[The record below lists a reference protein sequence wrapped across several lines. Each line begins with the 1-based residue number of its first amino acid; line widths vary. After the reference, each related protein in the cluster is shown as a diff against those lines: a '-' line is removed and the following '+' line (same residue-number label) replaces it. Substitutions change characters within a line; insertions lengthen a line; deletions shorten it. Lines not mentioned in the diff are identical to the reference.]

1 MKDLVFL
8 KDKEPFTTSLVVA
21 EGTGNE
27 HRAVLQLIHK
37 HQERFERWGK
47 ISFPHLKCGNKERDN
62 RGRPTVFAE
71 LNEQQATFLI
81 TLLKNNDIVLDF
93 KAELVDQFFKM
104 REILRKQN
112 TPNWGLVRQSSI
124 LSNRKLTDA
133 IRDDL
138 IPAARAN
145 GSTAPDE
152 VFYINMERA
161 VNKQIG
167 IAARQRDKLDV
178 SQLIAVD
185 QSLNVAAASIHK
197 SKIAGKDH
205 KEIYSDAKAALKL
218 YYEAAFLSERL
229 PQELPPIIQLS
240 LF

>member
-8 KDKEPFTTSLVVA
+8 KGKEPFTTSLVVA
-21 EGTGNE
+21 EGTGNQHE
-27 HRAVLQLIHK
+27 SIMRLVRNH
-37 HQERFERWGK
+37 ENRFNRWGE
-47 ISFPHLKCGNKERDN
+47 IRFSDLKSGNPLG
-62 RGRPTVFAE
+62 GRPTVFAE

-104 REILRKQN
+104 RELLRRQN
-112 TPNWGLVRQSSI
+112 TPNWLTVRQSSK

-138 IPAARAN
+138 IPTARAN

-152 VFYINMERA
+152 VFYINMERV
-161 VNKQIG
+161 VNKQVG

-197 SKIAGKDH
+197 AKLAGKDH
-205 KEIYSDAKAALKL
+205 KEIYSDTKAALKL
-218 YYEAAFLSERL
+218 YYEAAFLEERL
-229 PQELPPIIQLS
+229 PQELPTVVQLS